1 MSKTYLFISYLLWI
15 NICNAQFCGTDFI
28 QSSIKAE
35 DKNYQKVLEKS
46 HQRWVEGLA
55 EKSIVLDHENR
66 ISYEIPVVIHVLHN
80 GEPIGHANNP
90 SDETLYLYVDYL
102 NRVFAAQWSKFYDT
116 TEGGVYIPIKFV
128 LAKRTPG
135 CNPTPTNGITRF
147 NLGAVYQSYFDDGL
161 TYDGTGLGIDDI
173 TLKSFIHWP
182 SEEYYNIYLVHT
194 LHGAGGYAYYPLY
207 YSFLDGTVMNTS
219 YSYQLQQLND
229 YYYAFP
235 HELGHG
241 FALPHTFE
249 GDNNSTSCPDDYD
262 CNYDG
267 DGICDTEPHINEG
280 NTKCASGINPCTDNN
295 YDGVQYNIM
304 NYTGCP
310 KKFTPLQ
317 KDKVLY
323 TLINHRAGLLNSLGA
338 TAIDHIIQLTPAN
351 CTGTTLETDPYY
363 DIGSYNIE
371 VNQQRISTLGYKYES
386 YQGYKNFSCNQK
398 PFKIN
403 LNGTN
408 FLNVSTYNE
417 PQQVKVYID
426 YNNNG
431 SFESNE
437 LVLHDNGNNDNYYD
451 FNSHSI
457 QFSVPNTATTCTY
470 LRMRVITDTKYS
482 PEVFPCNSVYE
493 GQIEDFAVMISPN
506 PLQPLL
512 TITTN
517 EDIYCVNSSVTFQT
531 NLSEGVPTNY
541 EWVMNGQ
548 SMVSN
553 ANASSYTLNVTNN
566 LTEVICYVSYTDE
579 CGTTQT
585 VQSNIVHLNSN
596 TLHASIKEVT
606 QKLIASPTGS
616 KFTWIDCNTNEVL
629 QSSNSATYNPA
640 QSGSYKVIA
649 NKNGCSDTSDCFY
662 YQKVGIEDI
671 ASSFEI
677 FPNPSDGAFTIQLQ
691 STYSTIPWVTITDIT
706 GKIVH
711 SQQLNPTQTT
721 IQMSV
726 AQGIYFVTVH
736 DENSSSTE
744 KLIVR

>member
-1 MSKTYLFISYLLWI
+1 MKRAFLFISYLFWI
-15 NICNAQFCGTDFI
+15 NICSAQFCGSDFI
-28 QSSIKAE
+28 QSKIKAN
-35 DKNYQKVLEKS
+35 DKNYQAILDKS
-46 HQRWVEGLA
+46 HQQWVQGLA
-55 EKSIVLDHENR
+55 EKAPVFDHENR
-66 ISYEIPVVIHVLHN
+66 TSYEIPVVIHVLHN
-80 GEPIGHANNP
+80 GEAIGHANNP

-116 TEGGVYIPIKFV
+116 TEGGVHIPIKFV

-135 CNPTPTNGITRF
+135 CNPTPTNGITRS

-161 TYDGTGLGIDDI
+161 SYDGTGPGIDDV
-173 TLKSFIHWP
+173 TLKSYIHWP

-207 YSFLDGTVMNTS
+207 YTFLDGTVMSTA

-249 GDNNSTSCPDDYD
+249 GDQNGEFCPDDYD

-267 DGICDTEPHINEG
+267 DGICDTEPHINGG
-280 NTKCASGINPCTDNN
+280 NGQCASGINPCTSVN

-310 KKFTPLQ
+310 KKFTPMQ
-317 KDKVLY
+317 RDRMLY

-338 TAIDHIIQLTPAN
+338 TAIDQVIQLTPAN
-351 CTGTTLETDPYY
+351 CTGTTINTNPYY

-386 YQGYKNFSCNQK
+386 NQDYKDFSCNQK

-408 FLNVSTYNE
+408 FLNVTTYDE
-417 PQQVKVYID
+417 RQQVKVYID

-437 LVLHDNGNNDNYYD
+437 LVLFNNGSNDNFYE

-457 QFSVPNTATTCTY
+457 QFSVPHTATTCTY
-470 LRMRVITDTKYS
+470 LRMRVITDLS
-482 PEVFPCNSVYE
+482 ANPEVFPCNNVQD
-493 GQIEDFAVMISPN
+493 GQIEDFAVMISSN
-506 PLQPLL
+506 PVNPLL

-517 EDIYCVNSSVTFQT
+517 EDIYCVNSSMTFQT
-531 NLSEGVPTNY
+531 ILTGGAPTNY
-541 EWVMNGQ
+541 EWFINGQ
-548 SMVSN
+548 SMLSSPS
-553 ANASSYTLNVTNN
+553 ASSYTTNVTNN

-579 CGTTQT
+579 CGTTQK
-585 VQSNIVHLNSN
+585 VQSNVVHLSNN
-596 TLHASIKEVT
+596 TLNATIKEVN
-606 QKLIASPTGS
+606 QKLIASPSGS
-616 KFTWIDCNTNEVL
+616 KFTWIDCNTNEIL
-629 QSSNSATYNPA
+629 QTSNSATYTPTH
-640 QSGSYKVIA
+640 SGSYKVIA
-649 NKNGCSDTSDCFY
+649 DKNGCSDTSDCFY
-662 YQKVGIEDI
+662 LQKIGIENI
-671 ASSFEI
+671 VSSFEI
-677 FPNPSDGAFTIQLQ
+677 FPNPSNGAFTIQLQ
-691 STYSTIPWVTITDIT
+691 STQSTSQSVTITDIT

-711 SQQLNPTQTT
+711 LQQLSSSQTT

-736 DENSSSTE
+736 DEYSSTTE
-744 KLIVR
+744 KLIIR